1 MTAKVTL
8 ETMMIRKIASS
19 FLVAAAAA
27 LLAGS
32 PAQAQAQ
39 DPKLLGEF
47 QDWAAYTY
55 ESDSGP
61 VCYIVSQPT
70 DWEPKNVN
78 RGPIFFLITH
88 RPSERVRNEVNTIIG
103 YPFREGSSATVT
115 VGDSELR
122 AVHQRRWR
130 LGRHGRPGP
139 PDRRGDEG
147 RLDHAPRRRVVARY
161 GDEGPLFAQRR
172 HQCHEQDRRG
182 VRVGRGVPARPALA

>member
-1 MTAKVTL
+1 MTAKVTF

-19 FLVAAAAA
+19 FLMAAAAA

-32 PAQAQAQ
+32 PAHAQAQ
-39 DPKLLGEF
+39 DPKPLGEF

-88 RPSERVRNEVNTIIG
+88 RPSDRVRNEVNTIIG
-103 YPFREGSSATVT
+103 YPFKEGSNATVT
-115 VGDSELR
+115 VGDRSFELFTSGDGAWADTADR
-122 AVHQRRWR
+122 DRQIVEAMKAGSTMSLKGLSWR
-130 LGRHGRPGP
+130 GTETR
-139 PDRRGDEG
+139 DRYS
-147 RLDHAPRRRVVARY
+147 LS
-161 GDEGPLFAQRR
+161 
-172 HQCHEQDRRG
+172 G
-182 VRVGRGVPARPALA
+182 VTNAMNRIDAECE

>member
-1 MTAKVTL
+1 MTAKVTF
-8 ETMMIRKIASS
+8 ETMMIRKIALS
-19 FLVAAAAA
+19 FLMAAGAA

-32 PAQAQAQ
+32 PAQAQ
-39 DPKLLGEF
+39 DPKPLGEF

-103 YPFREGSSATVT
+103 YPFKEGSNATVT
-115 VGDSELR
+115 VGDRSFELFTSGDG
-122 AVHQRRWR
+122 AWADTA
-130 LGRHGRPGP
+130 
-139 PDRRGDEG
+139 DRDRQIVEAMKAGTTM
-147 RLDHAPRRRVVARY
+147 RLDGVSWRGTETRDRY
-161 GDEGPLFAQRR
+161 SL
-172 HQCHEQDRRG
+172 RG
-182 VRVGRGVPARPALA
+182 VTNAMNKIDAECK